1 MVWGIM
7 PYQQAWEVRAG
18 VDKEVR
24 AEDGF
29 CGNCKSEYA
38 NNSMFSKYS
47 TDVVM
52 AFIEE
57 VEEAVACHEGV
68 GKSWPRT
75 EQ

>member
-1 MVWGIM
+1 M
-7 PYQQAWEVRAG
+7 
-18 VDKEVR
+18 DKEVR

-68 GKSWPRT
+68 GKS
-75 EQ
+75 